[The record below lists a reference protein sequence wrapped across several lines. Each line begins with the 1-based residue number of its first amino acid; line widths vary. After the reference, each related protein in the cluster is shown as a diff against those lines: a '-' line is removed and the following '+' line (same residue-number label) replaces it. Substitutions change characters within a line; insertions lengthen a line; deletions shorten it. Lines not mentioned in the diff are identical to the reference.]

1 MHVAHGRRRD
11 RPAVGAAAVQRCGG
25 VISHV
30 SCVGLPLRPKQ
41 SGCHWAW
48 VGCTHVR
55 LSQHVD
61 CHQACRGQ
69 HRLNILRRPQA
80 VAFRGHRWRRAL
92 CNRSR
97 PSAVRFAVEYAV
109 DTQPLCD
116 VLLPASRFLRF
127 RKRGLG
133 LRLLLLLSL
142 GHARH
147 GLCFPDP
154 TSPLGV
160 SPSQRGSDEIKIE
173 RENECYIRRMKRNSR
188 WIANC
193 QQTRSWGC
201 WACDFSNIR
210 GILSARVTN
219 VPVCG

>member
-1 MHVAHGRRRD
+1 MRRRHLTCVLCGAPPSAEAERLPLGMGRLQPCSAFATRQLSPGLP
-11 RPAVGAAAVQRCGG
+11 RPAQAQHFAQTSSGG
-25 VISHV
+25 ISRA
-30 SCVGLPLRPKQ
+30 S
-41 SGCHWAW
+41 
-48 VGCTHVR
+48 
-55 LSQHVD
+55 
-61 CHQACRGQ
+61 
-69 HRLNILRRPQA
+69 
-80 VAFRGHRWRRAL
+80 VAKRL

-133 LRLLLLLSL
+133 LRLLLLPSL

-173 RENECYIRRMKRNSR
+173 RENECYIRRMKHEK
-188 WIANC
+188 
-193 QQTRSWGC
+193 
-201 WACDFSNIR
+201 
-210 GILSARVTN
+210 
-219 VPVCG
+219 